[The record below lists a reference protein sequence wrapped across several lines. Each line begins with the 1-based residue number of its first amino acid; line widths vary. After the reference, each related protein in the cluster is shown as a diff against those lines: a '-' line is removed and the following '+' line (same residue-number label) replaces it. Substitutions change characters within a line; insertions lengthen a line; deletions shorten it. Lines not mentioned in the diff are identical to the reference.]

1 LVVDREERL
10 RSVLESVFGPDGLK
24 LTDDDGPGTTA
35 VWDSVA
41 HLNLIMSIE
50 AEFGVAFATA
60 EIPELR
66 SLKKIR
72 ARLEKAD
79 G

>member
-1 LVVDREERL
+1 MDTEQRL
-10 RSVLESVFGPDGLK
+10 RSVLESVFGADGLALK
-24 LTDDDGPGTTA
+24 DDDGPGTTA

-41 HLNLIMSIE
+41 HLNLIMTIE

-72 ARLEKAD
+72 ARLEKEN
-79 G
+79 GG